1 MKDVAQMFAIIGFI
15 LGALL
20 GAWRA
25 KSLGGTR
32 ADLAQ
37 YAASCGLLGL
47 LLGIG
52 LSLILYRF
60 LA

>member
-1 MKDVAQMFAIIGFI
+1 MFAIIGFI

>member
-1 MKDVAQMFAIIGFI
+1 MFAIIGFI

-25 KSLGGTR
+25 KALGGTR

-37 YAASCGLLGL
+37 YGVSCGLIGL
-47 LLGIG
+47 LVGIG
-52 LSLILYRF
+52 FSLILYRF
-60 LA
+60 IA